1 MTNSNKILDKVLN
14 GERLSAEDGERLFES
29 NDIISLGR
37 TAQEIA
43 RRKHPDGV
51 VTYIVDRNINY
62 TNICISKCLFCA
74 FYREKDSPDAYILPK
89 EELSKKIEETIR
101 LGGVQILIQGG
112 LNADL
117 GIDFYEKLL
126 HFIKSKFKI
135 HIHGFS
141 PPEIVHISKKSRLSI
156 EDVIRRL
163 KNAGLGSIPG
173 GGAEIL
179 VDKIREKISPNKCTT
194 QEWLNVMETA
204 HNLGLRT
211 TATMMYG
218 HIESH
223 RDRIE
228 HLIKIRELQDKTK
241 GFTAFIPWSF
251 QSKNTKLQTLN
262 SDPETTHETSSGQ
275 GSGQTLKSF
284 GVDYLKTLS
293 ISRLMLD
300 NFDNIQ
306 ASWVTQGAKIA
317 QLALFFGANDMGS
330 TMIEE
335 NVVKAAGVSF
345 RMSEGEIRR
354 IIEDAGFKPAKR
366 NTFYQAV
373 A

>member
-1 MTNSNKILDKVLN
+1 MNIFGKVLN

-29 NDIISLGR
+29 KDIISLGR
-37 TAQEIA
+37 AAQEIA

-62 TNICISKCLFCA
+62 TNICISRCLFCA

-89 EELSKKIEETIR
+89 DELSRKIEETIR
-101 LGGVQILIQGG
+101 LGGVQILLQGG
-112 LNADL
+112 LSPDF
-117 GIDFYEKLL
+117 GIEFYEGLL
-126 HFIKSKFKI
+126 QFIKSLNI

-141 PPEIVHISKKSRLSI
+141 PPEIVHISKMSKLSV
-156 EDVIRRL
+156 EDIIKRL

-179 VDKIREKISPNKCTT
+179 VDKIRKKISPNKCTA

-228 HLIKIRELQDKTK
+228 HLIKIRELQDRTK

-251 QSKNTKLQTLN
+251 QSKNTKLQIPL
-262 SDPETTHETSSGQ
+262 SPPFKKGELQPHSSLTKGDLW
-275 GSGQTLKSF
+275 GFSF

-306 ASWVTQGAKIA
+306 ASWVTQGAKVA

-354 IIEDAGFKPAKR
+354 LIEDAGFKPVKR
-366 NTFYQAV
+366 DTFYQPI
-373 A
+373 

>member
-1 MTNSNKILDKVLN
+1 MTNSNKILDRVLN
-14 GERLSAEDGERLFES
+14 GERLSADDGERLFES
-29 NDIISLGR
+29 NDIISLGKA
-37 TAQEIA
+37 AQEISK
-43 RRKHPDGV
+43 RKHPDGI
-51 VTYIVDRNINY
+51 VTYIVDRIINY

-74 FYREKDSPDAYILPK
+74 FYREKDSPDSYILPK
-89 EELSKKIEETIR
+89 EELSKKIDETIR

-117 GIDFYEKLL
+117 GIDFYEELL
-126 HFIKSKFKI
+126 QFIKSLNI

-156 EDVIRRL
+156 KDVIRRL

-179 VDKIREKISPNKCTT
+179 VDKIRKKISPNKCTA
-194 QEWLNVMETA
+194 QEWLNVMESA

-218 HIESH
+218 HIESY

-228 HLIKIRELQDKTK
+228 HLTKIRELQDKTK

-262 SDPETTHETSSGQ
+262 SEL
-275 GSGQTLKSF
+275 QTLNSF

-306 ASWVTQGAKIA
+306 ASWVTQGAKVA
-317 QLALFFGANDMGS
+317 QLSLFFGANDMGS

-354 IIEDAGFKPAKR
+354 LIEDAGFKPVKR
-366 NTFYQAV
+366 NTFYQPV
-373 A
+373 V

>member
-37 TAQEIA
+37 AAQEISK
-43 RRKHPDGV
+43 RKHPDGI

-74 FYREKDSPDAYILPK
+74 FYREKDSPDSYILSK
-89 EELSKKIEETIR
+89 EELSRKIAETIK

-117 GIDFYEKLL
+117 GIDFYEELL
-126 HFIKSKFKI
+126 QFIKSLNI

-179 VDKIREKISPNKCTT
+179 VDKIRKKISPNKCTA
-194 QEWLNVMETA
+194 QEWLNVMESA

-218 HIESH
+218 HIESYI
-223 RDRIE
+223 DRIE
-228 HLIKIRELQDKTK
+228 HLAKIRELQDKTK

-251 QSKNTKLQTLN
+251 QSKNHSPSPPLIK
-262 SDPETTHETSSGQ
+262 GGIKG
-275 GSGQTLKSF
+275 GS

-306 ASWVTQGAKIA
+306 ASWVTQGAKVA
-317 QLALFFGANDMGS
+317 QLSLFFGANDMGS

-354 IIEDAGFKPAKR
+354 LIEDAGFKPLKR
-366 NTFYQAV
+366 NTFYQPV
-373 A
+373 V

>member
-1 MTNSNKILDKVLN
+1 MDILDKALN

-29 NDIISLGR
+29 KDIISLGR

-62 TNICISKCLFCA
+62 TNICVSRCLFCA
-74 FYREKDSPDAYILPK
+74 FYRERDSNDAYVLSK
-89 EELSKKIEETIR
+89 DGLSKKIEETIK
-101 LGGVQILIQGG
+101 LGGVQILLQGG
-112 LNADL
+112 LNPDF
-117 GIDFYEKLL
+117 GIEYYEGLL
-126 HFIKSKFKI
+126 QFIKSFKI

-141 PPEIVHISKKSRLSI
+141 PPEIVYMSKKSSLPI
-156 EDVIRRL
+156 EDVIKRL

-179 VDKIREKISPNKCTT
+179 VDSIRKKISPNKCTVE
-194 QEWLNVMETA
+194 EWLYVMETA
-204 HNLGLRT
+204 HKLGLKT

-218 HIESH
+218 HVESYG
-223 RDRIE
+223 DRLS
-228 HLIKIRELQDKTK
+228 HLIKLRGLQDRTK

-251 QSKNTKLQTLN
+251 QDKNTRLDGYN
-262 SDPETTHETSSGQ
+262 SS
-275 GSGQTLKSF
+275 

-293 ISRLMLD
+293 ISRLILD

-306 ASWVTQGAKIA
+306 ASWVTQGAKVA

-354 IIEDAGFKPAKR
+354 LIEDAGFKPMKR
-366 NTFYQAV
+366 DTFYRPIKISS
-373 A
+373 

>member
-14 GERLSAEDGERLFES
+14 GGRLSEEDGERLFES

-37 TAQEIA
+37 AAHEISK
-43 RRKHPDGV
+43 RKHPDGI

-62 TNICISKCLFCA
+62 TNICLSKCLFCA
-74 FYREKDSPDAYILPK
+74 FYREKYSPDAYILPK
-89 EELSKKIEETIR
+89 EELSRKIDETIR

-112 LNADL
+112 LNTDL
-117 GIDFYEKLL
+117 EIDFYEELL
-126 HFIKSKFKI
+126 QFIKSFNI

-141 PPEIVHISKKSRLSI
+141 PPEIIHISKKSKLSL
-156 EDVIRRL
+156 EEVIKRL
-163 KNAGLGSIPG
+163 KDSGLGSIPG

-179 VDKIREKISPNKCTT
+179 VDKIREKISPNKCTA

-204 HNLGLRT
+204 HNLWLRT

-228 HLIKIRELQDKTK
+228 HLTKIRELQDRTK

-262 SDPETTHETSSGQ
+262 SDPESN
-275 GSGQTLKSF
+275 SGQTLNSF

-306 ASWVTQGAKIA
+306 ASWVTQGAKVA

-335 NVVKAAGVSF
+335 NVVKAAGVHF

-354 IIEDAGFKPAKR
+354 LIEDAGFKPLKR
-366 NTFYQAV
+366 NTFYQPV
-373 A
+373 

>member
-1 MTNSNKILDKVLN
+1 MNIFRKVLN

-29 NDIISLGR
+29 KDIISLGR
-37 TAQEIA
+37 AAQEIA
-43 RRKHPDGV
+43 RTKHPDEV

-62 TNICISKCLFCA
+62 TNICISRCLFCA
-74 FYREKDSPDAYILPK
+74 FYREKDSKDAYVLSK
-89 EELSKKIEETIR
+89 EELSKKIEETIK
-101 LGGVQILIQGG
+101 LGGVQILLQGG
-112 LNADL
+112 LSPDF
-117 GIDFYEKLL
+117 GIEFYEGLL
-126 HFIKSKFKI
+126 QFIKSNFKI

-141 PPEIVHISKKSRLSI
+141 PPEIVHISKMSKLSV
-156 EDVIRRL
+156 EDVIKRL

-179 VDKIREKISPNKCTT
+179 VDKVRRRLSPNKCSAE
-194 QEWLNVMETA
+194 EWLYVMETA
-204 HNLGLRT
+204 HKLGLKT

-218 HIESH
+218 HVESH

-228 HLIKIRELQDKTK
+228 HLIKIRELQDRTK

-262 SDPETTHETSSGQ
+262 SEL
-275 GSGQTLKSF
+275 QTLNSF

-306 ASWVTQGAKIA
+306 ASWVTQGAKVA

-345 RMSEGEIRR
+345 RMSEGEIQRL
-354 IIEDAGFKPAKR
+354 IEDAGFKPVKR
-366 NTFYQAV
+366 DTFYQPI
-373 A
+373 

>member
-1 MTNSNKILDKVLN
+1 MRNSNKILDKVLN

-37 TAQEIA
+37 AAQEISK
-43 RRKHPDGV
+43 RKHPDGI

-62 TNICISKCLFCA
+62 TNICLSKCLFCA
-74 FYREKDSPDAYILPK
+74 FYREKDSPDSYILPK
-89 EELSKKIEETIR
+89 EELSKKIDETIK

-117 GIDFYEKLL
+117 GIDFYEELL
-126 HFIKSKFKI
+126 QFIKSLNI

-156 EDVIRRL
+156 KDVIRRL

-179 VDKIREKISPNKCTT
+179 VDKIRKKISPNKCTA
-194 QEWLNVMETA
+194 QEWLNVMESA

-218 HIESH
+218 HIESY

-228 HLIKIRELQDKTK
+228 HLTKIRELQDKTK

-262 SDPETTHETSSGQ
+262 
-275 GSGQTLKSF
+275 SF

-306 ASWVTQGAKIA
+306 ASWVTQGAKVA
-317 QLALFFGANDMGS
+317 QLSLLFGANDMGS

-335 NVVKAAGVSF
+335 NVVK
-345 RMSEGEIRR
+345 
-354 IIEDAGFKPAKR
+354 
-366 NTFYQAV
+366 
-373 A
+373 

>member
-1 MTNSNKILDKVLN
+1 MKDYKKIIDKVLN

-29 NDIISLGR
+29 HDIISLGR
-37 TAQEIA
+37 AAQTISKK
-43 RRKHPDGV
+43 KHPDGI

-89 EELSKKIEETIR
+89 EELSKKIDETIR

-117 GIDFYEKLL
+117 GIDFYEELVQ
-126 HFIKSKFKI
+126 FIKSNFRI

-141 PPEIVHISKKSRLSI
+141 PPEVIHISKKSKLSC
-156 EDVIRRL
+156 EEVIRRL

-179 VDKIREKISPNKCTT
+179 VDKIREKISPNKCTA
-194 QEWLNVMETA
+194 QEWLNVMESA

-218 HIESH
+218 HIESY

-228 HLIKIRELQDKTK
+228 HLTKIRELQDKTK

-262 SDPETTHETSSGQ
+262 SEL
-275 GSGQTLKSF
+275 QTLNSF

-306 ASWVTQGAKIA
+306 ASWVTQGAKVA

-354 IIEDAGFKPAKR
+354 LIEDAGFKPAKR
-366 NTFYQAV
+366 NTFYQPV
-373 A
+373 

>member
-1 MTNSNKILDKVLN
+1 MKDYKKIIDKVLN

-29 NDIISLGR
+29 HDIISLGR
-37 TAQEIA
+37 AAQTISKK
-43 RRKHPDGV
+43 KHPDGI

-89 EELSKKIEETIR
+89 EELSKKIDETIR

-117 GIDFYEKLL
+117 GIDFYEELVQ
-126 HFIKSKFKI
+126 FIKSNFRI

-163 KNAGLGSIPG
+163 KDAGLGSIPG

-179 VDKIREKISPNKCTT
+179 VDKIRKKISPNKCTA
-194 QEWLNVMETA
+194 QEWLNVMESA

-218 HIESH
+218 HIESY

-228 HLIKIRELQDKTK
+228 HLTKIRELQDKTK
-241 GFTAFIPWSF
+241 GFTVFIPWSF

-262 SDPETTHETSSGQ
+262 SEL
-275 GSGQTLKSF
+275 QTLNSF

-306 ASWVTQGAKIA
+306 ASWVTQGAKVA

-354 IIEDAGFKPAKR
+354 LIEDAGFKHAKR
-366 NTFYQAV
+366 NTFYQPV
-373 A
+373 

>member
-1 MTNSNKILDKVLN
+1 MTNSNKILDRVLN
-14 GERLSAEDGERLFES
+14 GERLSADDGERLFES
-29 NDIISLGR
+29 NDIISLGKA
-37 TAQEIA
+37 AQEISK
-43 RRKHPDGV
+43 RKHPDGI

-74 FYREKDSPDAYILPK
+74 FYREKDSPDSYILPK
-89 EELSKKIEETIR
+89 EELSKKIDETIR

-117 GIDFYEKLL
+117 GIDFYEELL
-126 HFIKSKFKI
+126 QFIKSLNI

-156 EDVIRRL
+156 KDVIRRL

-179 VDKIREKISPNKCTT
+179 VDKIRKKISPNKCTA
-194 QEWLNVMETA
+194 QEWLNVMESA

-218 HIESH
+218 HIESY
-223 RDRIE
+223 
-228 HLIKIRELQDKTK
+228 
-241 GFTAFIPWSF
+241 IPWSF

-262 SDPETTHETSSGQ
+262 SEL
-275 GSGQTLKSF
+275 QTLNSF

-306 ASWVTQGAKIA
+306 ASWVTQGAKVA
-317 QLALFFGANDMGS
+317 QLSLFFGANDMGS

-354 IIEDAGFKPAKR
+354 LIEDAGFKPVKR
-366 NTFYQAV
+366 NTFYQPV
-373 A
+373 V

>member
-1 MTNSNKILDKVLN
+1 MTNSNKLLDKVLN

-37 TAQEIA
+37 AAQEISK
-43 RRKHPDGV
+43 RKHPDGI

-89 EELSKKIEETIR
+89 EELSRKIDETIR

-117 GIDFYEKLL
+117 GIDFYEELL
-126 HFIKSKFKI
+126 QFIKSLNI

-141 PPEIVHISKKSRLSI
+141 PPEIIHISKKSRLSI

-179 VDKIREKISPNKCTT
+179 VDKIRKKISPNKCTA
-194 QEWLNVMETA
+194 QEWLNVMESA

-218 HIESH
+218 HIESY

-228 HLIKIRELQDKTK
+228 HLTKIRGLQDKTK

-262 SDPETTHETSSGQ
+262 SEL
-275 GSGQTLKSF
+275 QTLNSF

-306 ASWVTQGAKIA
+306 ASWVTQGAKVA
-317 QLALFFGANDMGS
+317 QLSLFFGANDMGS

-354 IIEDAGFKPAKR
+354 LIEDARFKPVKR
-366 NTFYQAV
+366 NTFYQPV
-373 A
+373 V

>member
-1 MTNSNKILDKVLN
+1 MTNSNKILDRVLN
-14 GERLSAEDGERLFES
+14 GERLSADDGERLFES
-29 NDIISLGR
+29 NDIISLGKA
-37 TAQEIA
+37 AQEISK
-43 RRKHPDGV
+43 RKHPDGI

-74 FYREKDSPDAYILPK
+74 FYREKDSPDSYILPK
-89 EELSKKIEETIR
+89 EELSKKIDETIR

-117 GIDFYEKLL
+117 GIDFYEELL
-126 HFIKSKFKI
+126 QFIKSLNI

-156 EDVIRRL
+156 KDVIRRL

-179 VDKIREKISPNKCTT
+179 VDKIRKKISPNKCTA
-194 QEWLNVMETA
+194 QEWLNVMESA

-218 HIESH
+218 HIESY

-228 HLIKIRELQDKTK
+228 HLTKIRELQDKTK

-262 SDPETTHETSSGQ
+262 SEL
-275 GSGQTLKSF
+275 QTLNSF

-306 ASWVTQGAKIA
+306 ASWVTQGAKVA

-354 IIEDAGFKPAKR
+354 LIEDAGFKPAKR
-366 NTFYQAV
+366 NTFYQPV
-373 A
+373 

>member
-37 TAQEIA
+37 AAQEISK
-43 RRKHPDGV
+43 RKHPDGI

-62 TNICISKCLFCA
+62 TNICLSKCLFCA
-74 FYREKDSPDAYILPK
+74 FYREKDSPDSYILPK
-89 EELSKKIEETIR
+89 EEL
-101 LGGVQILIQGG
+101 
-112 LNADL
+112 
-117 GIDFYEKLL
+117 
-126 HFIKSKFKI
+126 
-135 HIHGFS
+135 
-141 PPEIVHISKKSRLSI
+141 SKKSRLSI

-179 VDKIREKISPNKCTT
+179 VDKIREKISPNKCTA
-194 QEWLNVMETA
+194 QEWLNVMESA

-218 HIESH
+218 HIESY

-228 HLIKIRELQDKTK
+228 HLTKIRELQDKTK

-262 SDPETTHETSSGQ
+262 SEL
-275 GSGQTLKSF
+275 QTLNSF

-306 ASWVTQGAKIA
+306 ASWVTQGAKVA
-317 QLALFFGANDMGS
+317 QLSLFFGANDMGS

-354 IIEDAGFKPAKR
+354 LIEDAGFKPVKR
-366 NTFYQAV
+366 NTFYQPV
-373 A
+373 V

>member
-1 MTNSNKILDKVLN
+1 MKDYKKIIDKVLN

-29 NDIISLGR
+29 HDIISLGR
-37 TAQEIA
+37 AAQTISKK
-43 RRKHPDGV
+43 KHPDGI

-89 EELSKKIEETIR
+89 EELSKKIDETIR

-117 GIDFYEKLL
+117 GIDFYEELVQ
-126 HFIKSKFKI
+126 FIKSNFRI

-141 PPEIVHISKKSRLSI
+141 PPEVIHISKKSKLSC
-156 EDVIRRL
+156 EEVIRRL

-179 VDKIREKISPNKCTT
+179 VDKIREKISPNKCTA
-194 QEWLNVMETA
+194 QEWLNVMESA

-218 HIESH
+218 HIESY

-228 HLIKIRELQDKTK
+228 HLTKIRELQDKTK

-262 SDPETTHETSSGQ
+262 SEL
-275 GSGQTLKSF
+275 QTLNSF

-306 ASWVTQGAKIA
+306 ASWVTQGAKVA
-317 QLALFFGANDMGS
+317 QLSLFFGANDMGS

-354 IIEDAGFKPAKR
+354 LIEDAGFKPVKR
-366 NTFYQAV
+366 NTFYQPV
-373 A
+373 V

>member
-1 MTNSNKILDKVLN
+1 MTNSNKLLDKVLN

-37 TAQEIA
+37 AAQEILK
-43 RRKHPDGV
+43 RKHPDGI

-89 EELSKKIEETIR
+89 EELSKKIAETIK

-117 GIDFYEKLL
+117 GIDFYEELL
-126 HFIKSKFKI
+126 QFIKSFKI

-141 PPEIVHISKKSRLSI
+141 PPEIVHISKISKLSV
-156 EDVIRRL
+156 EDIIKRL

-179 VDKIREKISPNKCTT
+179 VDKIRKKISPNKCTT

-251 QSKNTKLQTLN
+251 QSKNNPPSPPLIK
-262 SDPETTHETSSGQ
+262 GGIKG
-275 GSGQTLKSF
+275 GS

-306 ASWVTQGAKIA
+306 ASWVTQSAKVA

-335 NVVKAAGVSF
+335 NVVKAAGASF
-345 RMSEGEIRR
+345 RMSEGEIQR

-366 NTFYQAV
+366 NTFYQPV
-373 A
+373 

>member
-1 MTNSNKILDKVLN
+1 MDILDKILN
-14 GERLSAEDGERLFES
+14 GERLSPEDGERLFKS
-29 NDIISLGR
+29 KDIISLGR
-37 TAQEIA
+37 AAQEIA
-43 RRKHPDGV
+43 RRKHPGGE

-62 TNICISKCLFCA
+62 TNICVSRCLFCA
-74 FYREKDSPDAYILPK
+74 FYREKDSNDAYVISK
-89 EELSKKIEETIR
+89 DWLSKKIEETIS
-101 LGGVQILIQGG
+101 LGGVQILLQGG
-112 LNADL
+112 LNP
-117 GIDFYEKLL
+117 DFDIEYYEGLL
-126 HFIKSKFKI
+126 QFIKSFKI
-135 HIHGFS
+135 HVHGFS
-141 PPEIVHISKKSRLSI
+141 PPEIVYMAKNSSMPV
-156 EDVIRRL
+156 EDVIKRL

-179 VDKIREKISPNKCTT
+179 IDSIRKKISPNKCTAE
-194 QEWLNVMETA
+194 EWLYVMETA
-204 HNLGLRT
+204 HKLGLKT

-218 HIESH
+218 HIESYK
-223 RDRIE
+223 DRLS

-251 QSKNTKLQTLN
+251 QDKNTRLHGYN
-262 SDPETTHETSSGQ
+262 SY
-275 GSGQTLKSF
+275 

-306 ASWVTQGAKIA
+306 ASWVTQGAKVA

-354 IIEDAGFKPAKR
+354 LIEDAGFKAVKR
-366 NTFYQAV
+366 DTFYRPIV
-373 A
+373 

>member
-1 MTNSNKILDKVLN
+1 MDILDKVLD
-14 GERLSAEDGERLFES
+14 GERLSAEEGEKLFEF

-43 RRKHPDGV
+43 KKKHPAGI
-51 VTYIVDRNINY
+51 VTYIVDRNINH
-62 TNICISKCLFCA
+62 TNICISRCLFCA

-89 EELSKKIEETIR
+89 EELSRKIEDTIK

-117 GIDFYEKLL
+117 GIDFYEELL
-126 HFIKSKFKI
+126 QFIKSNFRI

-141 PPEIVHISKKSRLSI
+141 PPEIVHISKKSRLPI

-163 KNAGLGSIPG
+163 KDAGLGSIPG

-179 VDKIREKISPNKCTT
+179 VDKIRKKISPNKCTA

-204 HNLGLRT
+204 HNLSIKT

-218 HIESH
+218 HIESY

-228 HLIKIRELQDKTK
+228 HLIKIRELQDRTK

-251 QSKNTKLQTLN
+251 QSKNTKLQNLN
-262 SDPETTHETSSGQ
+262 SDL
-275 GSGQTLKSF
+275 QTLNSF

-306 ASWVTQGAKIA
+306 ASWVTQGAKVA

-345 RMSEGEIRR
+345 RMSEGEIRNL
-354 IIEDAGFKPAKR
+354 IEDAGFKPVKR
-366 NTFYQAV
+366 NTFYKPV
-373 A
+373 R

>member
-1 MTNSNKILDKVLN
+1 MHKYILNKVLN

-37 TAQEIA
+37 AAQEISK
-43 RRKHPDGV
+43 RKHPDGI

-62 TNICISKCLFCA
+62 TNICTSRCLFCA
-74 FYREKDSPDAYILPK
+74 FYREKDSKDAYILPK
-89 EELSKKIEETIR
+89 EELSKKIDETIK

-117 GIDFYEKLL
+117 GIDFYEELL
-126 HFIKSKFKI
+126 QFIKSKFKI

-141 PPEIVHISKKSRLSI
+141 PPEIVHISKKSKMPI
-156 EDVIRRL
+156 EDVINRL
-163 KNAGLGSIPG
+163 KDAGLGSIPG

-179 VDKIREKISPNKCTT
+179 VDKIRKKISPNKCSAG
-194 QEWLNVMETA
+194 EWLNVMENA
-204 HNLGLRT
+204 HHLGLRT

-223 RDRIE
+223 RDRID
-228 HLIKIRELQDKTK
+228 HLLRIRELQDRTK

-251 QSKNTKLQTLN
+251 QDKNTRLN
-262 SDPETTHETSSGQ
+262 GYNSS
-275 GSGQTLKSF
+275 

-306 ASWVTQGAKIA
+306 ASWVTQGAKVA

-335 NVVKAAGVSF
+335 NVVKAAGVHF

-354 IIEDAGFKPAKR
+354 LIEDAGFKPAKR
-366 NTFYQAV
+366 NTFYQPV
-373 A
+373 

>member
-1 MTNSNKILDKVLN
+1 MRTSNKLLDKVLN
-14 GERLSAEDGERLFES
+14 GERLSADDGERLFES
-29 NDIISLGR
+29 NDIISLGKA
-37 TAQEIA
+37 AQEISK
-43 RRKHPDGV
+43 RKHPDGI

-74 FYREKDSPDAYILPK
+74 FYREKDSPDSYILPK
-89 EELSKKIEETIR
+89 EELSKKIDETIR

-117 GIDFYEKLL
+117 GIDFYEELL
-126 HFIKSKFKI
+126 QFIKSLNI

-156 EDVIRRL
+156 KDVIRRL

-179 VDKIREKISPNKCTT
+179 VDKIRKKISPNKCTA
-194 QEWLNVMETA
+194 QEWLNVMESA

-218 HIESH
+218 HIESY

-228 HLIKIRELQDKTK
+228 HLTKIRELQDKTK

-262 SDPETTHETSSGQ
+262 SEL
-275 GSGQTLKSF
+275 QTLNSF

-306 ASWVTQGAKIA
+306 ASWVTQGAKVA
-317 QLALFFGANDMGS
+317 QLSLFFGANDMGS

-354 IIEDAGFKPAKR
+354 LIEDAGFKPVKR
-366 NTFYQAV
+366 NTFYQPV
-373 A
+373 V

>member
-1 MTNSNKILDKVLN
+1 MKDYKKIIDKVLN

-29 NDIISLGR
+29 HDIISLGR
-37 TAQEIA
+37 AAQTISKK
-43 RRKHPDGV
+43 KHPDGI

-89 EELSKKIEETIR
+89 EELSKKIDETIR

-117 GIDFYEKLL
+117 GIDFYEELVQ
-126 HFIKSKFKI
+126 FIKSNFRI

-141 PPEIVHISKKSRLSI
+141 PPEVIHISKKSKLSC
-156 EDVIRRL
+156 EEVIRRL

-179 VDKIREKISPNKCTT
+179 VDKIREKISPNKCTA
-194 QEWLNVMETA
+194 QEWLNVMESA

-262 SDPETTHETSSGQ
+262 SDPESS
-275 GSGQTLKSF
+275 SGQTLNSF

-306 ASWVTQGAKIA
+306 ASWVTQGAKVA
-317 QLALFFGANDMGS
+317 QLSLFFGANDMGS

-345 RMSEGEIRR
+345 RMSEVEIRR
-354 IIEDAGFKPAKR
+354 IIEDAGFKPIKR
-366 NTFYQAV
+366 NTFYQPV
-373 A
+373 

>member
-1 MTNSNKILDKVLN
+1 MNIFGKVLN

-29 NDIISLGR
+29 KDIISLGR
-37 TAQEIA
+37 AAQKISK
-43 RRKHPDGV
+43 RKHPDGI

-74 FYREKDSPDAYILPK
+74 FYREKDSKDAYVLNR
-89 EELSKKIEETIR
+89 EELSKKIEETIK
-101 LGGVQILIQGG
+101 LGGVQILLQGG
-112 LNADL
+112 LNADFE
-117 GIDFYEKLL
+117 IDFYEELL
-126 HFIKSKFKI
+126 LFIKSFNI

-141 PPEIVHISKKSRLSI
+141 PPEIAHISKMSKLSV
-156 EDVIRRL
+156 EDVIKRL
-163 KNAGLGSIPG
+163 KNAGLSSIPG

-179 VDKIREKISPNKCTT
+179 VNKIRKKISPNKCTA

-228 HLIKIRELQDKTK
+228 HLIKIRELQDKTR

-262 SDPETTHETSSGQ
+262 SEL
-275 GSGQTLKSF
+275 QTLNSF

-306 ASWVTQGAKIA
+306 ASWVTQGAKVA

-354 IIEDAGFKPAKR
+354 LIEDAGFKPAKR
-366 NTFYQAV
+366 DTFYQPI
-373 A
+373 

>member
-1 MTNSNKILDKVLN
+1 MRTSNKLLDKVLN

-37 TAQEIA
+37 AAQEISK
-43 RRKHPDGV
+43 RKHPDGI

-89 EELSKKIEETIR
+89 EELSKKIAETIK

-117 GIDFYEKLL
+117 GIDFYEELL
-126 HFIKSKFKI
+126 QFIKSLNI

-156 EDVIRRL
+156 KDVIRRL

-179 VDKIREKISPNKCTT
+179 VDKIRKKISPNKCTA
-194 QEWLNVMETA
+194 QEWLNVMESA

-218 HIESH
+218 HIESY

-228 HLIKIRELQDKTK
+228 HLTKIRELQDKTK

-262 SDPETTHETSSGQ
+262 SEL
-275 GSGQTLKSF
+275 QTLNSF

-306 ASWVTQGAKIA
+306 ASWVTQGAKVA
-317 QLALFFGANDMGS
+317 QLSLFFGANDMGS

-354 IIEDAGFKPAKR
+354 LIEDAGFKPVKR
-366 NTFYQAV
+366 NTFYQPV
-373 A
+373 V

>member
-1 MTNSNKILDKVLN
+1 MNILGKVLN

-37 TAQEIA
+37 AAQEIA
-43 RRKHPDGV
+43 RIKHPGGV

-62 TNICISKCLFCA
+62 TNICISRCLFCA
-74 FYREKDSPDAYILPK
+74 FYREKDSKDAYVLSR
-89 EELSKKIEETIR
+89 EELSKKIEETIK
-101 LGGVQILIQGG
+101 LGGVQILLQGG
-112 LNADL
+112 LSPDF
-117 GIDFYEKLL
+117 GIEFYEELL
-126 HFIKSKFKI
+126 QFIKSLNI

-141 PPEIVHISKKSRLSI
+141 PPEIVHISKKSKLSV
-156 EDVIRRL
+156 EDVIKRL

-179 VDKIREKISPNKCTT
+179 VDKVRRRLSPNKCSAE
-194 QEWLNVMETA
+194 EWLYVMETA
-204 HNLGLRT
+204 HKLGLKT

-228 HLIKIRELQDKTK
+228 HLTKIRELQDKTK

-262 SDPETTHETSSGQ
+262 SER
-275 GSGQTLKSF
+275 QTLNSF

-306 ASWVTQGAKIA
+306 ASWVTQGAKVA

-354 IIEDAGFKPAKR
+354 LIEDAGFKPVKR
-366 NTFYQAV
+366 DTFYQPI
-373 A
+373 

>member
-1 MTNSNKILDKVLN
+1 MTNSNKILDRVLN
-14 GERLSAEDGERLFES
+14 GERLSADDGERLFES
-29 NDIISLGR
+29 NDIISLGKA
-37 TAQEIA
+37 AQEISK
-43 RRKHPDGV
+43 RKHPDGI

-89 EELSKKIEETIR
+89 EELSKKIAETIK

-117 GIDFYEKLL
+117 GIDFYEELL
-126 HFIKSKFKI
+126 QFIKSLNI

-156 EDVIRRL
+156 KDVIRRL

-179 VDKIREKISPNKCTT
+179 VDKIRKKISPNKCTA
-194 QEWLNVMETA
+194 QEWLNVMESA

-218 HIESH
+218 HIESY

-228 HLIKIRELQDKTK
+228 HLTKIRELQDKTK

-262 SDPETTHETSSGQ
+262 SEL
-275 GSGQTLKSF
+275 QTLNSF

-306 ASWVTQGAKIA
+306 ASWVTQGAKVA
-317 QLALFFGANDMGS
+317 QLSLFFGANDMGS

-354 IIEDAGFKPAKR
+354 LIEDAGFKPVKR
-366 NTFYQAV
+366 NTFYQPV
-373 A
+373 V

>member
-1 MTNSNKILDKVLN
+1 MTNSNKLLDKVLN

-37 TAQEIA
+37 AAQEISKI
-43 RRKHPDGV
+43 KHPDGI

-74 FYREKDSPDAYILPK
+74 FYREKDSTDAYILPK
-89 EELSKKIEETIR
+89 EELSKKIDETIK

-117 GIDFYEKLL
+117 GIDFYEELL
-126 HFIKSKFKI
+126 QFIKSLNI

-179 VDKIREKISPNKCTT
+179 VDKIRKKISPNKCTV
-194 QEWLNVMETA
+194 QEWLNVMESA

-228 HLIKIRELQDKTK
+228 HLTKIRELQDRTK

-262 SDPETTHETSSGQ
+262 SEL
-275 GSGQTLKSF
+275 QTMNSF

-306 ASWVTQGAKIA
+306 ASWVTQGAKVA
-317 QLALFFGANDMGS
+317 QLSLFFGANDMGS

-345 RMSEGEIRR
+345 RVSEGEIRR
-354 IIEDAGFKPAKR
+354 LIEDAGFKPVKR
-366 NTFYQAV
+366 NTFYQAL

>member
-37 TAQEIA
+37 AAQEILK
-43 RRKHPDGV
+43 RKHPDGI

-89 EELSKKIEETIR
+89 EELSKKIAETIK

-117 GIDFYEKLL
+117 GIDFYEELL
-126 HFIKSKFKI
+126 QFIKSLNI

-141 PPEIVHISKKSRLSI
+141 PPEIIHISKKSKLSC
-156 EDVIRRL
+156 EEVIKRL
-163 KNAGLGSIPG
+163 KDAGLGSIPG

-179 VDKIREKISPNKCTT
+179 VDKIREKISPNKCTA
-194 QEWLNVMETA
+194 QEWLNVMESA

-228 HLIKIRELQDKTK
+228 HLIKIRELQDRTK

-262 SDPETTHETSSGQ
+262 SDPESS
-275 GSGQTLKSF
+275 SGQTLNSF

-306 ASWVTQGAKIA
+306 ASWVTQGAKVA

-345 RMSEGEIRR
+345 RMSEVEIRR
-354 IIEDAGFKPAKR
+354 IIEDAGFKPIKR
-366 NTFYQAV
+366 NTFYQPV
-373 A
+373 

>member
-1 MTNSNKILDKVLN
+1 MNIFGKVLN

-29 NDIISLGR
+29 KDIISLGR
-37 TAQEIA
+37 AAQKISK
-43 RRKHPDGV
+43 RKHPDGI

-74 FYREKDSPDAYILPK
+74 FYREKDSKDAYVLNR
-89 EELSKKIEETIR
+89 EELSKKIEETIK
-101 LGGVQILIQGG
+101 LGGVQILLQGG
-112 LNADL
+112 LNADFE
-117 GIDFYEKLL
+117 IDFYEELL
-126 HFIKSKFKI
+126 LFIKSFNI

-141 PPEIVHISKKSRLSI
+141 PPEIVHISKMSKLSV
-156 EDVIRRL
+156 EDVIKRL
-163 KNAGLGSIPG
+163 KNAGLSSIPG

-179 VDKIREKISPNKCTT
+179 VNKIRKKISPNKCTA

-228 HLIKIRELQDKTK
+228 HLIKIRELQDKTR

-262 SDPETTHETSSGQ
+262 SEL
-275 GSGQTLKSF
+275 QTLNSF

-306 ASWVTQGAKIA
+306 ASWVTQGAKVA

-354 IIEDAGFKPAKR
+354 LIEDAGFKPAKR
-366 NTFYQAV
+366 DTFYQPI
-373 A
+373 

>member
-1 MTNSNKILDKVLN
+1 MKDYKKIIDKVLS

-29 NDIISLGR
+29 HDIISLGR
-37 TAQEIA
+37 AAQEISK
-43 RRKHPDGV
+43 RKHPDDI

-62 TNICISKCLFCA
+62 TNICLSKCLFCA

-89 EELSKKIEETIR
+89 EELSRKIDETIK

-117 GIDFYEKLL
+117 GIDFYEELL
-126 HFIKSKFKI
+126 QFIKSLNI

-179 VDKIREKISPNKCTT
+179 VDKIREKISPNKCTAE
-194 QEWLNVMETA
+194 EWLNVMESA

-251 QSKNTKLQTLN
+251 QSKNTKLQPLN
-262 SDPETTHETSSGQ
+262 SDPESS
-275 GSGQTLKSF
+275 SGQTLNSF

-306 ASWVTQGAKIA
+306 ASWVTQGAKVA
-317 QLALFFGANDMGS
+317 QLSLFFGANDMGS

-354 IIEDAGFKPAKR
+354 LIEDAGFKPVKR
-366 NTFYQAV
+366 NTFYQPV
-373 A
+373 

>member
-1 MTNSNKILDKVLN
+1 MKDYKKIIDKVLN

-29 NDIISLGR
+29 HDIISLGR
-37 TAQEIA
+37 AAQTISKK
-43 RRKHPDGV
+43 KHPDGI

-89 EELSKKIEETIR
+89 EELSKKIDETIR

-117 GIDFYEKLL
+117 GIDFYEELVQ
-126 HFIKSKFKI
+126 FIKSNFRI

-156 EDVIRRL
+156 KDVIRRL

-179 VDKIREKISPNKCTT
+179 VDKIRKKISPNKCTA
-194 QEWLNVMETA
+194 QEWLNVMESA

-218 HIESH
+218 HIESY

-228 HLIKIRELQDKTK
+228 HLTKIRELQDKTK

-262 SDPETTHETSSGQ
+262 SEL
-275 GSGQTLKSF
+275 QTLNSF

-306 ASWVTQGAKIA
+306 ASWVTQGAKVA

-354 IIEDAGFKPAKR
+354 LIEDAGFKPAKR
-366 NTFYQAV
+366 NTFYQPV
-373 A
+373 

>member
-1 MTNSNKILDKVLN
+1 MNIFGKVLN

-29 NDIISLGR
+29 HDIISLGR
-37 TAQEIA
+37 AAQEISK
-43 RRKHPDGV
+43 RKHPDGI

-62 TNICISKCLFCA
+62 TNICISRCLFCA

-89 EELSKKIEETIR
+89 EELSRKIDETIR
-101 LGGVQILIQGG
+101 LGGAQILIQGG

-117 GIDFYEKLL
+117 GIDFYEELL
-126 HFIKSKFKI
+126 QFIKSKFKI

-141 PPEIVHISKKSRLSI
+141 PPEIIHISKKSKLSY
-156 EDVIRRL
+156 EEVIKRL
-163 KNAGLGSIPG
+163 KDAGLGSIPG

-179 VDKIREKISPNKCTT
+179 VDKIRKKISPNKCTA

-204 HNLGLRT
+204 HILGLRT

-228 HLIKIRELQDKTK
+228 HLTKIRELQDKTK

-251 QSKNTKLQTLN
+251 QSKNRPPSPPLIK
-262 SDPETTHETSSGQ
+262 GGKKG
-275 GSGQTLKSF
+275 GS

-345 RMSEGEIRR
+345 RMSEVEIRR
-354 IIEDAGFKPAKR
+354 LIEDAGFKPVKR
-366 NTFYQAV
+366 DTFYRPI
-373 A
+373 

>member
-29 NDIISLGR
+29 KDIISLGR
-37 TAQEIA
+37 AAHEISKK
-43 RRKHPDGV
+43 KHPDGV

-89 EELSKKIEETIR
+89 EELLRKIEETIK

-117 GIDFYEKLL
+117 GIDFYEELL
-126 HFIKSKFKI
+126 QFIKSNFKI

-163 KNAGLGSIPG
+163 KDAGLGSIPG

-179 VDKIREKISPNKCTT
+179 VDKIRKKISPNKCTA

-223 RDRIE
+223 IDRIE
-228 HLIKIRELQDKTK
+228 HLTKIRELQDRTK

-251 QSKNTKLQTLN
+251 QSKNHPPSPPLIK
-262 SDPETTHETSSGQ
+262 GGIKG
-275 GSGQTLKSF
+275 GS

-306 ASWVTQGAKIA
+306 ASWVTQGAKVA
-317 QLALFFGANDMGS
+317 QLSLFFGANDMGS

-354 IIEDAGFKPAKR
+354 LIEDAGFKPVKR
-366 NTFYQAV
+366 NTFY
-373 A
+373 